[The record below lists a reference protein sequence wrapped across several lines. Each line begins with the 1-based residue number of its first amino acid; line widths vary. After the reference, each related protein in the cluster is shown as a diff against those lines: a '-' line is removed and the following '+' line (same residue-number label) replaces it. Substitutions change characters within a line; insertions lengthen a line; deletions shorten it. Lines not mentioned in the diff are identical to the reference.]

1 MKKQSRRI
9 SSRRK
14 AREITLEA
22 LYRIELANDDAE
34 AILKDILNR
43 GKPNLGTRS
52 YAKRLTKETTSHL
65 PEIDKIIKEVAE
77 NWEFSRIAIIDKNI
91 LRFAI
96 CEILHFDD
104 IPPKVSLDEA
114 IEIAKKY
121 STQNSGR
128 FVNGVLDKVIKVHN
142 LI

>member
-1 MKKQSRRI
+1 LKKQSRRI

-14 AREITLEA
+14 AREIALEA
-22 LYRIELANDDAE
+22 LYRVELANDNIE
-34 AILKDILNR
+34 AILKDILS
-43 GKPNLGTRS
+43 RS
-52 YAKRLTKETTSHL
+52 KLKLDARNYAKRLTKETTAHL

-96 CEILHFDD
+96 CEILYFDD